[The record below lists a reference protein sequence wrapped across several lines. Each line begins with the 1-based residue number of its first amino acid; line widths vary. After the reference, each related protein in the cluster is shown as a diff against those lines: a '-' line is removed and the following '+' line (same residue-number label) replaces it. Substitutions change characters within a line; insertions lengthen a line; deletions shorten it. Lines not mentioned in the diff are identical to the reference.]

1 MEKLSVEL
9 RSPNARKPHRNS
21 KFSAGADLFS
31 SEGASIDPGHWK
43 TIDTGVAVKFPDGCY
58 GRVAPR
64 SGLANGEHGI
74 DVLGG
79 VIDGDYTGTV
89 KVILKNNSHP
99 LQQQL
104 PPFVVEVGD
113 RIAQLICERCIYAEI
128 EEVKDIG
135 DCSGSGRGN
144 RGLGSSGK
152 R

>member
-9 RSPNARKPHRNS
+9 RSPNARKPHRYS

-31 SEGASIDPGHWK
+31 SERASIDPGHWK

-64 SGLANGEHGI
+64 SGLAGSEHGI

-89 KVILKNNSHP
+89 KVILKNNK
-99 LQQQL
+99 QQL

-113 RIAQLICERCIYAEI
+113 RIAQVICEKCIYAQI
-128 EEVKDIG
+128 QEVKDIG

-144 RGLGSSGK
+144 KGLGSSGK